1 MSSTITT
8 HFETMGSN
16 PLVGTVVNVSGDRSP
31 YTIPTARKGP
41 SSDVLATG
49 GKANKGATLM
59 SGTHNGA
66 KFSPQTKICFPNAP
80 EASATGRGMRT
91 VPKAGNS
98 FASARR
104 STNSD
109 DVVIR

>member
-1 MSSTITT
+1 MSGTVTT
-8 HFETMGSN
+8 HFEAMGEN
-16 PLVGTVVNVSGDRSP
+16 PLVGTIVNISGNRSP
-31 YTIPTARKGP
+31 YTMAVPRKGP

-66 KFSPQTKICFPNAP
+66 KFRPQTTICYPNAP
-80 EASATGRGMRT
+80 EASATGRGLRT

-98 FASARR
+98 FASARN

-109 DVVIR
+109 GVVIK

>member
-1 MSSTITT
+1 MGTVTT
-8 HFETMGSN
+8 HFEKVGDN
-16 PLVGTVVNVSGDRSP
+16 PLVGNIVNISGNRSP
-31 YTIPTARKGP
+31 YTLPVARKGP

-59 SGTHNGA
+59 SGEHPGPA
-66 KFSPQTKICFPNAP
+66 FRPQTRICYPNAP

-91 VPKAGNS
+91 VPKAGSS
-98 FASARR
+98 FQSTRN

-109 DVVIR
+109 GVVIK